1 MLLQV
6 SFAAGAI
13 SKYDA
18 LASSHPNLATSLISL
33 STYTCAE
40 LVRQSFANKK
50 QKQHEQRIIA
60 ANDDGL
66 AVPIRVSAPG
76 NAIKKH
82 PSHLRKGVTGVILMG
97 LLGALL
103 HAPWITLWFSILEG
117 VFPNRTPIDITAK
130 IALDQAVGCPIYYVL
145 LGMATGLAE
154 GHGFRGTAKRVK
166 ADMWNA
172 VRLSW
177 MAWPVLH
184 AINFAFV
191 PLQRRKLLIQAG
203 GLMWA
208 IFLCK
213 LTAKEDAVMA
223 VEEADQVELLPEH
236 EEKLRLETCSLSPE
250 ILAQDNNGTTM
261 PKAIDNANQDKPIAF
276 KRAAMPFR
284 RKRQVIASFS

>member
-50 QKQHEQRIIA
+50 QKQCERSIVA

-66 AVPIRVSAPG
+66 AVPIRVFAANG
-76 NAIKKH
+76 IKER
-82 PSHLRKGVTGVILMG
+82 PSHLRQGVTGVILMG

-117 VFPNRTPIDITAK
+117 IFPNRTPIDITAK

-166 ADMWNA
+166 ADMWRA

-184 AINFAFV
+184 AFNFAFV

-223 VEEADQVELLPEH
+223 VEDQMELLSEQ
-236 EEKLRLETCSLSPE
+236 EEKLRLETCSSSPE
-250 ILAQDNNGTTM
+250 ILAQDNNVVNMSKVTDD
-261 PKAIDNANQDKPIAF
+261 ADQDKPMAF
-276 KRAAMPFR
+276 KRPAMSFR
-284 RKRQVIASFS
+284 RRRQMVASFS

>member
-40 LVRQSFANKK
+40 LVRQSFANKR
-50 QKQHEQRIIA
+50 QKQREQSILT
-60 ANDDGL
+60 NDGGL
-66 AVPIRVSAPG
+66 AVPIRVGAANG
-76 NAIKKH
+76 IKEH
-82 PSHLRKGVTGVILMG
+82 PSHLRQGVTGVILMG

-145 LGMATGLAE
+145 LSMATGLAE

-166 ADMWNA
+166 ADMWRA

-177 MAWPVLH
+177 MAWPMLH
-184 AINFAFV
+184 ALNFAFV

-223 VEEADQVELLPEH
+223 VEEDQMELLTEQ
-236 EEKLRLETCSLSPE
+236 EEKLRLETCSLSPK
-250 ILAQDNNGTTM
+250 ILAQDNNV
-261 PKAIDNANQDKPIAF
+261 PSVSNAIDDTVQDKPMAF
-276 KRAAMPFR
+276 KPASMPFR
-284 RKRQVIASFS
+284 RKRQLVAS